1 MGNKGN
7 WFSAIKKVFAHSS
20 KEKVADGTEKKSSK
34 EKKKK
39 GLGKLKHGDSFIPL
53 FREPSSI
60 EKILGEAEREQQLLN
75 LRPLTPPEQPNAS
88 SNVTPHPQRNAA
100 TLRASASPKAPT
112 PPRAASPPR
121 DAYKRSPPRT
131 PSPPPQRV
139 ATPPPQ
145 RGAIP
150 LQRVATPP
158 LQRAATPPLQ
168 RVASAPANAANSVNA
183 NPVNVATQARAPSP
197 RFVQRRRPEP
207 TLAEQ
212 QLCATKIQAA
222 YRGYT
227 ARRSY
232 KALKGLVRLQGVVKG
247 QSVKRQTANAL
258 KCMQVLVRVQN
269 QIQSRRIQ
277 MLDNQARQRQVLYKN
292 DKDLESAFSKW
303 MSEHQDEWDDS
314 TLTKEE
320 IEARMRR
327 KFDAIVRR
335 ERAMAYAYSH
345 QSWKGT
351 PRTAEAALMGIRAG
365 GFPYWWNWLEP
376 RQAPPMTPT
385 KASQSPAVKSFQLT
399 PTRPT
404 IDFKASPL
412 SHSSPFRQQGL
423 TFDNMDTPTPGS
435 IRSIITSRA
444 KIARTPPARLQRKF
458 TRGSAANSPF
468 NGSAAFRDDDSL
480 MSCPPFSVPRY
491 MAPTHSAKAKVR
503 PGKEPFPDS
512 PVSTSDGSKRRVSFP
527 LDNSSVAS
535 LKWSKGPS
543 FSNKQSDSQKA
554 LGKTQSLQSVG
565 NLSVDSTASMPVN
578 LGRKPFNRFV

>member
-1 MGNKGN
+1 MGKKGN
-7 WFSAIKKVFAHSS
+7 WLSAIKKVFAHSS
-20 KEKVADGTEKKSSK
+20 KEKVADETEKKSSK
-34 EKKKK
+34 EKKKR

-75 LRPLTPPEQPNAS
+75 VRPLTPPEQPKAS
-88 SNVTPHPQRNAA
+88 SNVTPPPQRNAA
-100 TLRASASPKAPT
+100 ALRASAFPKAPT

-121 DAYKRSPPRT
+121 DAYHYSPPRP
-131 PSPPPQRV
+131 PSPPS
-139 ATPPPQ
+139 
-145 RGAIP
+145 
-150 LQRVATPP
+150 
-158 LQRAATPPLQ
+158 QRAATPPLQ

-183 NPVNVATQARAPSP
+183 NPVNATTQARSPSP

-212 QLCATKIQAA
+212 HVCATKIQAA
-222 YRGYT
+222 YRGYA
-227 ARRSY
+227 ARRSC

-277 MLDNQARQRQVLYKN
+277 MLDNQARRHQVLYKN
-292 DKDLESAFSKW
+292 DKDIESAFSKW

-320 IEARMRR
+320 IEARMQR

-351 PRTAEAALMGIRAG
+351 PRTAEAALMGFRAG

-385 KASQSPAVKSFQLT
+385 KASRSPGMKSIHLT

-404 IDFKASPL
+404 MDFKASPL
-412 SHSSPFRQQGL
+412 PHSTPFGQQGL
-423 TFDNMDTPTPGS
+423 GFDRMDTPTP
-435 IRSIITSRA
+435 RSTKSTITSRA
-444 KIARTPPARLQRKF
+444 KMARTPPARLRPKF

-491 MAPTHSAKAKVR
+491 MAPTQSAKCKVR
-503 PGKEPFPDS
+503 CGKEPFPDS
-512 PVSTSDGSKRRVSFP
+512 PVSTADGSKRRVSFP
-527 LDNSSVAS
+527 LDNSSVS
-535 LKWSKGPS
+535 SFKWSKGPS
-543 FSNKQSDSQKA
+543 FSNKQSSSQKA